1 MLKNVVLVHDEIF
14 NVCLA
19 YDQFLHTLSKSGTLF
34 DGMQTK
40 GKLETNSTAITDVDT
55 FARSNDGEIVFR
67 ISLQLYFDE
76 IEPVNPIG
84 SRTTIHKIGCF
95 YWNLK
100 NLPSWILSDMKFT
113 FVVALVPYLDVKSF
127 SFKNVLSKIRN
138 DLRKLETG
146 Y

>member
-40 GKLETNSTAITDVDT
+40 GKLETNSTAIADVDT
-55 FARSNDGEIVFR
+55 FARGNDGEIVFR

-100 NLPSWILSDMKFT
+100 NLPPWILSDMKFT
-113 FVVALVPYLDVKSF
+113 L
-127 SFKNVLSKIRN
+127 
-138 DLRKLETG
+138 
-146 Y
+146 